1 VRGALGE
8 RGGGGYDGNVS
19 DPRTPVAAASLDEL
33 CDALR
38 ARFKDCYGPGAAPRV
53 FFAPGRVSLFG
64 GHLDYNGGPVM
75 PMALDRGTL
84 VALRPR
90 NDRRVRMAS
99 DFDSKG
105 IEVELDRPP
114 DSPLG
119 RWVDYPLGV
128 LREMVALA
136 PARGADGV
144 GSQGLVGLDIMY
156 GGNLPIGAGLSSSA
170 SMCVA
175 TALALDMTWGL
186 GLSGRDRVE
195 TALSAERNFV
205 GVQCGIMDPFAV
217 GLARPGHLLWLDCR
231 DVTWEHLPVDMDRLV
246 IAVANTGI
254 KRELASGEFNK
265 RVAQCAEAFRVLQPF
280 SPGATCLRDI
290 PLDVVQAEIGRL
302 DPVVAKRATHVA
314 EEVLRVFEARAL
326 MVAGEFAKA
335 GATMTQTHRSLR
347 ENYEVSCPELNL
359 FVEAATAQEACYGSR
374 LTGAGFGGCTVILL
388 DADGA
393 DEAISEMSKRVEQEL
408 GRVPSIECFGG
419 DEGPRELFA

>member
-1 VRGALGE
+1 M
-8 RGGGGYDGNVS
+8 
-19 DPRTPVAAASLDEL
+19 
-33 CDALR
+33 
-38 ARFKDCYGPGAAPRV
+38 DCYGPGSTPRV

-84 VALRPR
+84 IALRPR
-90 NDRRVRMAS
+90 NDRRVRLAS
-99 DFDSKG
+99 DFESQGVD
-105 IEVELDRPP
+105 VELDRPP
-114 DSPLG
+114 DTPLG

-128 LREMVALA
+128 LREMVARA
-136 PARGADGV
+136 PARGVDGV
-144 GSQGLVGLDIMY
+144 GIQGLVGLDIMY
-156 GGNLPIGAGLSSSA
+156 GGSLPIGAGLSSSA

-175 TALALDMTWGL
+175 TALALDQVWGV
-186 GLSGRDRVE
+186 GLSGRDRVDC
-195 TALSAERNFV
+195 ALSAERNFV

-265 RVAQCAEAFRVLQPF
+265 RVAQCAEAFEVLKPF

-290 PLDVVQAEIGRL
+290 PLAVVQAESGRL

-314 EEVLRVFEARAL
+314 EEVLRVFDARAA
-326 MVAGEFAKA
+326 MVAGDFARA
-335 GATMTQTHRSLR
+335 GMTMTATHRSLV

-359 FVEAATAQEACYGSR
+359 FVEAATEHEACYGSR

-393 DEAISEMSKRVEQEL
+393 DDAIAHMSGRVEREL
-408 GRVPSIECFGG
+408 GSAPSIERFGG